1 MLSLISL
8 STYNLKVPAYV
19 LMLHSAHYAWTQME
33 SVVLKCII
41 LESNTLDRLQ
51 GGVETL
57 KGSQNEQYSLGTNSW
72 NEL

>member
-1 MLSLISL
+1 
-8 STYNLKVPAYV
+8 
-19 LMLHSAHYAWTQME
+19 MLHSAHYAWMQME

-41 LESNTLDRLQ
+41 LGSTALDRLQ

-57 KGSQNEQYSLGTNSW
+57 KGSQNEQYSLGKNSG